1 MAQLKDLI
9 VYGDAKFLGDV
20 TLDHDPTT
28 ALHAATKAYVDAKA
42 GSGTD
47 EKLKVAALTSGTTY
61 LPILAVS
68 TDSGAAATRQ
78 IDKNA
83 QALKYICTPGTSG
96 GAGGTAQLILG
107 NSINSGYVNSAT
119 GILTLYGANIYGVDI
134 KYNGAYINQT
144 LLIPGPTAN
153 DQTNYFVTKVGSAAI
168 GAADQPVYID
178 SSGHV
183 VAANKNLWGF
193 TSNYGIFFPNDVSTT
208 GNTFGSG
215 SLTVLGQ
222 DIKGLTGIRSSMS
235 TINMLGQGNQ
245 NLSAST
251 AAGSTTYV
259 LASSQNIGAN
269 SSNIVAANTYY
280 YSTDGLVAQKPTSVD
295 NNGST
300 LTFASTLNPN
310 SAISKISFANYD
322 SGGMSMLC
330 GAGLTNTAACNL
342 LVGLKIYTTGYYNL
356 AVGSLNYVNG
366 YGSAVTGIRN
376 YVNASYALTTGYGN
390 TNVKD
395 GAFVSGVWHDTTN
408 GPDYLAA
415 VGKYSNITS
424 TSAFVVG
431 NGTSTSAR
439 SNAFE
444 VTITGEAKAV
454 SFTENGTSLVNKYAA
469 KTHTHGDIS
478 STGIITTNPG
488 VTIASGDALLIADSS
503 VGGAI
508 KKTSITFGTSTTT
521 YLRNDGTWAAPSGGG
536 GGSSDGPFYVAGTNS
551 IACATSSPYYSA
563 RWKGTNSSITSL
575 YTGLTINFKIDVA
588 GNGSYG
594 TVLNINN
601 LGEHPVCANVNTYV
615 STRYA
620 VGCIIPLV
628 YDADQ
633 TATAFINSSSSSTI
647 TGVWKIADYD
657 STNTYTFMQAYTA
670 LVVSANAGTVY
681 RNQILLSKPDLSVI
695 PVNNVK
701 NGPGTYNKTLTSQSF
716 DPFGPIYYFNY
727 TGAGSYN
734 PGNTMP
740 TWYAYR
746 VTLAD
751 IRYSFNINSGGTAGT
766 TALTAYRPVYI
777 KALYDNSTKQATLA
791 PITSSTNYLELSS
804 LTQSLPSTNPNNS
817 LSAGQ
822 RYIYIYLGHA
832 YDKYRVDFAMQH
844 QVYTWNSASNAMQE
858 FIGAPMDGS
867 GTFTVTDNTGSSD
880 TWSYYKIGKQV
891 TVSGKYTG
899 SSSALSLQGLPFT
912 VKFKQVFFLPVQIT
926 SPSIQ
931 LYSCQ
936 VTLTANATTIG
947 TYGYGLNATSSW
959 LSFAKSAGTQITFSY
974 ITDD

>member
-1 MAQLKDLI
+1 MAILNDLLVNGI
-9 VYGDAKFLGDV
+9 SRFVGPITADEVRGLGANYYGV
-20 TLDHDPTT
+20 CNT
-28 ALHAATKAYVDAKA
+28 
-42 GSGTD
+42 
-47 EKLKVAALTSGTTY
+47 
-61 LPILAVS
+61 
-68 TDSGAAATRQ
+68 AAATAA
-78 IDKNA
+78 KVVTCEGFV
-83 QALKYICTPGTSG
+83 LK
-96 GAGGTAQLILG
+96 AGVRI
-107 NSINSGYVNSAT
+107 SVR
-119 GILTLYGANIYGVDI
+119 
-134 KYNGAYINQT
+134 
-144 LLIPGPTAN
+144 
-153 DQTNYFVTKVGSAAI
+153 
-168 GAADQPVYID
+168 
-178 SSGHV
+178 
-183 VAANKNLWGF
+183 F
-193 TSNYGIFFPNDVSTT
+193 T
-208 GNTFGSG
+208 
-215 SLTVLGQ
+215 
-222 DIKGLTGIRSSMS
+222 
-235 TINMLGQGNQ
+235 
-245 NLSAST
+245 
-251 AAGSTTYV
+251 
-259 LASSQNIGAN
+259 
-269 SSNIVAANTYY
+269 
-280 YSTDGLVAQKPTSVD
+280 
-295 NNGST
+295 NGST
-300 LTFASTLNPN
+300 SSGTMTLNVNGTGAKNCGVYLYNNIWQTYANRCEKNEVLEFMYDGTYWITLTPYTLRNYGNFSSRLTSANISQYNGGLHYILATSSMTTGKTPIDSHILNMNWDYGDTFA
-310 SAISKISFANYD
+310 AQ
-322 SGGMSMLC
+322 
-330 GAGLTNTAACNL
+330 
-342 LVGLKIYTTGYYNL
+342 L
-356 AVGSLNYVNG
+356 AVGVAS
-366 YGSAVTGIRN
+366 SAVTTPGRIFSRGQLGTSATWSN
-376 YVNASYALTTGYGN
+376 WLEVPRLSGALTNGQIIVSDESTGTALLKGVSILPTTSIQATATEIGTIATGDYFLFSDQSDNGK
-390 TNVKD
+390 VK
-395 GAFVSGVWHDTTN
+395 ASLNFDTT
-408 GPDYLAA
+408 
-415 VGKYSNITS
+415 KT
-424 TSAFVVG
+424 
-431 NGTSTSAR
+431 
-439 SNAFE
+439 
-444 VTITGEAKAV
+444 
-454 SFTENGTSLVNKYAA
+454 TE
-469 KTHTHGDIS
+469 
-478 STGIITTNPG
+478 
-488 VTIASGDALLIADSS
+488 
-503 VGGAI
+503 
-508 KKTSITFGTSTTT
+508 F
-521 YLRNDGTWAAPSGGG
+521 LRRDGTWAAPGGGG

-551 IACATSSPYYSA
+551 IACVTSSPYYSA

-620 VGCIIPLV
+620 VGCIISLV

-657 STNTYTFMQAYTA
+657 STNTYTFVQVNTV

-727 TGAGSYN
+727 TGDGSYN
-734 PGNTMP
+734 PGNTMS
-740 TWYAYR
+740 TWCAYR
-746 VTLAD
+746 VILGD

-777 KALYDNSTKQATLA
+777 KALYDDSTKQATLA

-804 LTQSLPSTNPNNS
+804 LTQSLPSTNPNSS

-844 QVYTWNSASNAMQE
+844 QVYTWDSASGAMQE
-858 FIGAPMDGS
+858 FTGAPIEGS

-947 TYGYGLNATSSW
+947 TYGYGSNATSSW
-959 LSFAKSAGTQITFSY
+959 LSFAKSAGTQMTFSY